1 LLFVHAQIFRL
12 KEGGKRR
19 RKKKK
24 KKKKKPF
31 DLLILQSAF
40 SASASGVAS
49 VSAFAIVEFLGCF
62 CFGVCLGVDLPFEIR
77 RKKTKERKKKTK
89 KKLLCLFIL
98 HFAFS
103 SSADGAD

>member
-1 LLFVHAQIFRL
+1 M
-12 KEGGKRR
+12 
-19 RKKKK
+19 
-24 KKKKKPF
+24 
-31 DLLILQSAF
+31 LILQFAF

-77 RKKTKERKKKTK
+77 RKKTK

-98 HFAFS
+98 HFVFS